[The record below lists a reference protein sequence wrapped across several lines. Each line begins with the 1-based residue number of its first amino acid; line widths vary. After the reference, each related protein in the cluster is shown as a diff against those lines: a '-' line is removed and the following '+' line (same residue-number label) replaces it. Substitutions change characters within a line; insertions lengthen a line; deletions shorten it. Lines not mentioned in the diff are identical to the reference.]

1 LCLAVSRLVIAPIG
15 VAVAVAAPFLLG
27 EGMFVVLGHNDRD
40 RAYRLGVSMP
50 PTVTL
55 HSAATSS

>member
-1 LCLAVSRLVIAPIG
+1 LCLAVSRLVIAPI
-15 VAVAVAAPFLLG
+15 AVAAAAPFLLG
-27 EGMFVVLGHNDRD
+27 DGMFVVLGRSDRD

>member
-1 LCLAVSRLVIAPIG
+1 MCLAVSRLVIAPI
-15 VAVAVAAPFLLG
+15 AVAVAAPFLLG
-27 EGMFVVLGHNDRD
+27 DGMFVVLGHNDRD